1 MPGRGIC
8 TVKLEDMIAD
18 ALCSAI
24 RVLDPEVERAI
35 VKAASEEKD
44 GKAAMVFDAIVK
56 NIAIAKESGLP
67 LCQDTGMFWCL
78 VEIGRSARCDMKS
91 LDRAILDGMRKAQKK
106 GFYRKSVVE
115 DPVFER
121 RNTGCNLP
129 GVVNYRMVSGRN
141 IDIYFL
147 LKGFG
152 SENCS
157 SVRMLNPT
165 SGRQGVID
173 AVLDMVKDAGG
184 KPCPPMFLG
193 IGIGGTL
200 DRAALLSKKALVSPS
215 GKKEYRMLSKEIL
228 TAVNELGI
236 GAGGLGGSHTALYAG
251 IAEEPT
257 HIAGLPVA
265 LTVNCWAD
273 RKVHI
278 VVEGGFDEKDS

>member
-91 LDRAILDGMRKAQKK
+91 LDRAILDA
-106 GFYRKSVVE
+106 
-115 DPVFER
+115 
-121 RNTGCNLP
+121 
-129 GVVNYRMVSGRN
+129 GRN